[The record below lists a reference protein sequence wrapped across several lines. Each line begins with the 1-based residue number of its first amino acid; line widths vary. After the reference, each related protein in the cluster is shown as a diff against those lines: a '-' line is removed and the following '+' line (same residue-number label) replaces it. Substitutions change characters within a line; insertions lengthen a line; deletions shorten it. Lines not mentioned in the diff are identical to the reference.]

1 MLVLI
6 VTVRGYQPL
15 ILPDTHADKQCK
27 FDATTSYVSRFLN
40 ECRKPSYLRTRLP
53 SKILSLEF
61 LKQDLVYGSY
71 TEPMA
76 GFGLSAR
83 ILGRGEHRLY
93 DYSQECVDTL
103 NRNFS
108 TSASRADIHSL
119 SFVCSDL
126 VYLDFNNYTYRRR
139 DYWKKVLDYTFCNT
153 AKYVIINDCTPFYF
167 RYGASSYKVYS
178 RVLGREIRSTE
189 DYFSAIADSFLGW
202 HLTKVG
208 YFRDSSFQLFTR
220 TSDPIEVYYVSP
232 ERIPEGIVR
241 VEEGTRLA
249 GC

>member
-1 MLVLI
+1 MI
-6 VTVRGYQPL
+6 VNVRGYEPL
-15 ILPDTHADKQCK
+15 ILPDAHADKHGK
-27 FDATTSYVSRFLN
+27 FDETTSYVARFLN

-61 LKQDLVYGSY
+61 LKQDLVYDSY

-83 ILGRGEHRLY
+83 LLGNGELRLY

-108 TSASRADIHSL
+108 TPASRADIHSL
-119 SFVCSDL
+119 NFVCGDL

-139 DYWKKVLDYTFCNT
+139 GFWKKVLDYTFCNT

-178 RVLGREIRSTE
+178 RILGREIRSPE
-189 DYFSAIADSFLGW
+189 DYFLAIADSFPDW
-202 HLTKVG
+202 RLTKVG

-220 TSDPIEVYYVSP
+220 TPGSFKVCYISP